1 MTRRNGEVALISGTA
16 RGQGRAAAL
25 RAEPDSVR
33 LAAWPRLARSR
44 GCIRTVGSTTGLTG
58 SLADRLAPTRQ
69 LAAEGVPH
77 GIRANGA
84 SPGMLGTPGPAPVS
98 APISSPISA
107 PTSLRCAPS
116 AATSRSAAS
125 AALTRPRTSRAPIS
139 SSTAAGPVLPGATPR
154 KDSPA

>member
-1 MTRRNGEVALISGTA
+1 MTRRNGDVALISGTA

-33 LAAWPRLARSR
+33 LAAWPHLARSR

-77 GIRANGA
+77 GIRANGV
-84 SPGMLGTPGPAPVS
+84 SPGMLGTPGPAPV
-98 APISSPISA
+98 SSPISA